1 MKGQGTRHSARFRP
15 RARTQGG
22 GHGGEAF
29 VRPHAAEMLAGARRG
44 EVPVRMAL
52 RDTGDNIGTIGG
64 PD

>member
-1 MKGQGTRHSARFRP
+1 M
-15 RARTQGG
+15 
-22 GHGGEAF
+22 
-29 VRPHAAEMLAGARRG
+29 RPHAAEMLAGARRG